1 MLTYLLFL
9 FVGYAEPEAAAP
21 LLLLLDELDDVG
33 FCKSVGCATMG
44 GLCDELLDETFTTEC
59 GGELWTLTAGEECTL
74 ITSSSLSV
82 SFSPAC
88 VK

>member
-1 MLTYLLFL
+1 
-9 FVGYAEPEAAAP
+9 
-21 LLLLLDELDDVG
+21 
-33 FCKSVGCATMG
+33 MG

-74 ITSSSLSV
+74 ITSSSLSL

>member
-1 MLTYLLFL
+1 MLFL
-9 FVGYAEPEAAAP
+9 FVGYAEPEAEAL

-33 FCKSVGCATMG
+33 IGKSVGCATMG

-74 ITSSSLSV
+74 ITSSSLSL

>member
-1 MLTYLLFL
+1 MILLSKILTYFLFI
-9 FVGYAEPEAAAP
+9 FVGYAEPEAEAP

-33 FCKSVGCATMG
+33 IGKSVGCATMG
-44 GLCDELLDETFTTEC
+44 KLCDELLDETFTTEC
-59 GGELWTLTAGEECTL
+59 EECTL
-74 ITSSSLSV
+74 ITSSSLSL